1 MSPASFFADAV
12 LFDMD
17 GTLTDSIAAVE
28 AAWARVAE
36 DIGRDPIDI
45 IALTHGKRAV
55 DNLAMLK
62 PDIEEHEMDAEVAAF
77 EESILFY
84 ADAYHKY
91 GPGSNPPSS
100 GALTPALF
108 SHSSDSSASSS
119 CPPSRPLSRQPS
131 SMGPMRPGF
140 VTRLSEMLIATAREL
155 EEKCSRDLVE
165 ERRYKAES
173 TDADERESWELEAA
187 TVNRSVKILP
197 GVRRMLSS
205 LPNDRYAVAT
215 SGAKT
220 YAYGCMTRVGIN
232 PPQVT
237 ITADDKRLE
246 AGKPAPDPFL
256 LAAKCLGFS
265 AENCVVF
272 EDSPSGIRAGVAS
285 GATVIAVCTSHNR
298 AQIANCGAHYIVEDM
313 SRVECKPIGQGKDM
327 KLRFTILDS
336 EL

>member
-1 MSPASFFADAV
+1 MPATFYADAV

-36 DIGRDPIDI
+36 EIGQDPVDI

-55 DNLAMLK
+55 DNLTALK

-77 EESILFY
+77 ERSILFY

-91 GPGSNPPSS
+91 GPGSHSNKKAPSP
-100 GALTPALF
+100 GALVPALIE
-108 SHSSDSSASSS
+108 SSTRSV
-119 CPPSRPLSRQPS
+119 PPSRQPS
-131 SMGPMRPGF
+131 SIGNNGPARPCL
-140 VTRLSEMLIATAREL
+140 VSRLSEMLLTTAREL
-155 EEKCSRDLVE
+155 EEKGSCGLVE
-165 ERRYKAES
+165 EEGCKEENKIPYGNKLQA
-173 TDADERESWELEAA
+173 WELEAA

-197 GVRRMLSS
+197 GVRRMLPSI
-205 LPNDRYAVAT
+205 PKGRYAVAT
-215 SGAKT
+215 SGAAT

-232 PPQVT
+232 PPEVT
-237 ITADDKRLE
+237 ITADDKRLA

-265 AENCVVF
+265 AANCVVF

-285 GATVIAVCTSHNR
+285 GATVIAVCTSHER
-298 AQIANCGAHYIVEDM
+298 AQIENCGAHYIVEDM
-313 SRVECKPIGQGKDM
+313 SKVECKVVGQGTDT
-327 KLRFTILDS
+327 KLRFTVLDG
-336 EL
+336 E

>member
-1 MSPASFFADAV
+1 MPASFFADAV

-36 DIGRDPIDI
+36 ELGRDPADI
-45 IALTHGKRAV
+45 IALTHGKRAI

-62 PDIEEHEMDAEVAAF
+62 PDIDEMDAEVAAF
-77 EESILFY
+77 EASILFY
-84 ADAYHKY
+84 ADAFHKY
-91 GPGSNPPSS
+91 GPGSNTPSS

-108 SHSSDSSASSS
+108 SDSSDSSAASSV
-119 CPPSRPLSRQPS
+119 PPSPPPSRQPS
-131 SMGPMRPGF
+131 SVGPMRPGF
-140 VTRLSEMLIATAREL
+140 VTRLSEMLIATARQL
-155 EEKCSRDLVE
+155 EEKSSRDHQTE
-165 ERRYKAES
+165 GEGRHKAE
-173 TDADERESWELEAA
+173 TNDAGEDEAWQLEAA
-187 TVNRSVKILP
+187 TVDRSVKILP

-205 LPNDRYAVAT
+205 IPKGRYAVAT

-220 YAYGCMTRVGIN
+220 YAYGCMTRVGIEA
-232 PPQVT
+232 PTVT
-237 ITADDKRLE
+237 ITADDERLE

-265 AENCVVF
+265 AKNCVVF

-285 GATVIAVCTSHNR
+285 GATVIAVCTSHER
-298 AQIANCGAHYIVEDM
+298 SQIANCGAHYIVEDM
-313 SRVECKPIGQGKDM
+313 SKVECHTIGKGKDM
-327 KLRFTILDS
+327 KLRFTIQDG